1 MRRHAAQ
8 SGTRDEVLAELRDSA
23 EGWPRMGRDD
33 LGADALQAVDAITGG
48 ATEVRVGHIV
58 YTVTD

>member
-1 MRRHAAQ
+1 MKRHAAQ

-33 LGADALQAVDAITGG
+33 LGEAAKQAAVAIAAGETS
-48 ATEVRVGHIV
+48 VSVGHIV